1 MHIHPPIIAAACL
14 LTAFAVHSLLPGA
27 RFPFPFP
34 GHQIVGSLVIVTGL
48 LLSSIGIR
56 HFRRHRTTVEPFGTP
71 TALVST
77 GPYRFTRNPMYLG
90 IVTTLL
96 GIALVVAT
104 LPFLLAP
111 VAFFAIINATQIP
124 REEARLTALFGDQYT
139 HYRQRVRRWL

>member
-14 LTAFAVHSLLPGA
+14 LAAFALHVLFPET
-27 RFPFPFP
+27 RFPFPFS
-34 GHQIVGSLVIVTGL
+34 GHQVLGGGVIVAGL
-48 LLSSIGIR
+48 LLASFGIR
-56 HFRRHRTTVEPFGTP
+56 HFRRHQTTVEPFGTP

-104 LPFLLAP
+104 LPFLLP
-111 VAFFAIINATQIP
+111 PIAFFAIINATQIP
-124 REEARLTALFGDQYT
+124 REEAKLTALFGEQYT
-139 HYRQRVRRWL
+139 HYRRRVRRWL